1 MSFIRYL
8 GSIGQVVGIQVIS
21 EAVPDL
27 MALDAEACYM
37 GVEIRLQTEA
47 DRATI
52 EQVFEFLAEDSDIV
66 YLPPNSPEDEYRN
79 L

>member
-37 GVEIRLQTEA
+37 GWQESLILLAMLVE
-47 DRATI
+47 
-52 EQVFEFLAEDSDIV
+52 AEIK
-66 YLPPNSPEDEYRN
+66 E
-79 L
+79 

>member
-1 MSFIRYL
+1 
-8 GSIGQVVGIQVIS
+8 
-21 EAVPDL
+21 
-27 MALDAEACYM
+27 MALDSEACYM
-37 GVEIRLQTEA
+37 GFELRLQTEA

-52 EQVFEFLAEDSDIV
+52 AQVFEFLAEDSDIV

>member
-1 MSFIRYL
+1 
-8 GSIGQVVGIQVIS
+8 
-21 EAVPDL
+21 

-37 GVEIRLQTEA
+37 GFEIRLQTEA